1 MERLNLVEYTF
12 TRIFTEGE
20 TTEMKTETK
29 KMDKCQVELAVTLDA
44 AEAKACIKE
53 VERAFVKEARLP
65 GFRPGKAPVDVIRRQ
80 FGDQMKEETT
90 RTMVRRHYSD
100 AVKAEKIDEV
110 SLADVKDAVCGEDGG
125 AFTAVVEVKPVFK
138 TPSYKGLK
146 IAPADTAVPEDALGR
161 QVESLRAAYAKF
173 EDAKDGDQVAD
184 GDFVQIDY
192 SGTVDGRPIL
202 EIAPDAK
209 VVASGSGFWTQVE
222 EGRFLPELLDAVKGM
237 KAGETKDG
245 IKARFDKE
253 AAPEPLKGK
262 KAVYSLTLKAFRRRV
277 LPSDAEFAEKA
288 KAESFEKLVQTV
300 RESMERQAVERETAR
315 RENDAVELLLKKAD
329 FDVPRSQVLRAMD
342 SYLGALA
349 ERAQHAGLPAEYF
362 EKNRDR
368 IVKDAEDTATRQVRL
383 WYILEAIAAAEKI
396 EAKDEE
402 KGRKAIEFVL
412 ANSK

>member
-125 AFTAVVEVKPVFK
+125 AFTAVVEGKPVFK

-262 KAVYSLTLKAFRRRV
+262 KAVYTLTLKAFRRRV

-300 RESMERQAVERETAR
+300 RE
-315 RENDAVELLLKKAD
+315 
-329 FDVPRSQVLRAMD
+329 
-342 SYLGALA
+342 
-349 ERAQHAGLPAEYF
+349 
-362 EKNRDR
+362 
-368 IVKDAEDTATRQVRL
+368 
-383 WYILEAIAAAEKI
+383 
-396 EAKDEE
+396 
-402 KGRKAIEFVL
+402 
-412 ANSK
+412 